1 MIVTDIRTH
10 LAPQPEPTPELQ
22 RVAELQEMIRSGRYA
37 GYHDELRT
45 KLEKAKLARAE
56 VRELTATT
64 VLAA

>member
-1 MIVTDIRTH
+1 MTVTDIRIH
-10 LAPQPEPTPELQ
+10 VAPQPEPTPESL

-45 KLEKAKLARAE
+45 ELEKAKAARAE